1 MRKLKSTEGKG
12 LELMAQDLEIGD
24 IVRVVGKKDILIRG
38 NPEPMEQTGYVLLKT
53 GGAVYFGINPHISRL
68 PILSPMAIFWESNS
82 NIFSVSLQTGYMDY
96 YCTEKA
102 FQERIK
108 VAGYEV
114 LRRAKSR
121 GR

>member
-53 GGAVYFGINPHISRL
+53 EGAVYFGINPHISRL

-108 VAGYEV
+108 TAGYEV
-114 LRRAKSR
+114 LSRARSR